1 MEAAG
6 GGYGASPHLRSDA
19 AVHERGNSQRATW
32 KREVSWAALGFQATD
47 GGELCT
53 SDTVG
58 PFRRQQ
64 CKSAELIR
72 PVKWASGGN
81 FSDLSWGM
89 KGRQRAGQADSRDGQ
104 SADAVSYSGH
114 KTELVIR
121 QVV

>member
-6 GGYGASPHLRSDA
+6 GGCGASPHLHSDA

-32 KREVSWAALGFQATD
+32 KRKVSWAALGFQATD

-64 CKSAELIR
+64 CESAELIR

-81 FSDLSWGM
+81 FSDLAGGWKEESKQGRLTAGM
-89 KGRQRAGQADSRDGQ
+89 GRVRMQF
-104 SADAVSYSGH
+104 H
-114 KTELVIR
+114 T
-121 QVV
+121 QVTKQN